1 MWTGSVI
8 FSQSGQSLKIGS
20 PEIKKRS
27 HKKRRFLETIDWW
40 PEKSLKK
47 FDAAA
52 APGETPQFSGVYEQ
66 RLTGFLIFLLIGL

>member
-8 FSQSGQSLKIGS
+8 LSQSGQSSKIDS
-20 PEIKKRS
+20 PEIKKRFQWKA
-27 HKKRRFLETIDWW
+27 HILEKTDWW
-40 PEKSLKK
+40 AEKSLKK